1 MATAEDFQSCRDGVE
16 IKMIKNIVLKI
27 FIAAFFLTNLI
38 NAQFGFDK
46 KLVSINVST
55 DTINTK
61 AGEIIEFNIEAV
73 ISAGW
78 HINSNKPKDES
89 LIATNVELHNA
100 SDFEIVGIEYPK
112 PKEIKFDFSPKPIS
126 VFEGKVEIK
135 CKIKSK
141 SNSTGKHDLILR
153 MNYQACNNASCM
165 PPNVAEG
172 ELNVSI
178 LNENPEKG
186 RAISDNKKINTS
198 EKADTE
204 NSLAN
209 QLESS
214 GLVLSLLLVF
224 LGGLALNL
232 TPCVYPLIPITIG
245 YFGGQS
251 EGRTGRL
258 FLLGLLYVLGMAFTY
273 SVIGVATA
281 MSGAVF
287 GSLLQNPIVIIII
300 ALIFVV
306 LSLSM
311 FGVYEFKLPDSLVIK
326 AGGAKSGMFGAF
338 LMGLTMG
345 VVAAPCIGPF
355 VIGLLTFV
363 AAKADIFLG
372 FLMFFFLALG
382 LGAPYLV
389 LAVFSGKIKKFPRA
403 GFWMDGI
410 KHIFGFLLL
419 GMALYF
425 VGPLIPKDI
434 NKYVLP
440 IFMIGVGTYL
450 MFFDKLANDI
460 KFFKR
465 FKIIFSLILIGVAA
479 YWLVPNEVNSSQW
492 QMYSDQNFSGALG
505 KQKIMID
512 FYADWCIPCKELDAM
527 TFSNKKV
534 TEAGKSF
541 ASFKVDMTKT
551 MDDETERIRRKFNIL
566 GMPTILIFNSKGEEV
581 ERITGFIDA
590 SSFQEILSN
599 VN

>member
-1 MATAEDFQSCRDGVE
+1 MAEDFQLCRDGVE
-16 IKMIKNIVLKI
+16 KRMIKSRMLK
-27 FIAAFFLTNLI
+27 FIAAIFLISNLT

-46 KLVSINVST
+46 KLVSINVPT

-73 ISAGW
+73 ISEGW
-78 HINSNKPKDES
+78 HINSDKPKDES
-89 LIATNVELHNA
+89 LIATTLELHNSSA
-100 SDFEIVGIEYPK
+100 FEIVEIKYPK
-112 PKEIKFDFSPKPIS
+112 AKEIKFDFSPKPIS
-126 VFEGKVEIK
+126 VFEKNFFIS

-141 SNSTGKHDLILR
+141 SKAVGKQELILR
-153 MNYQACNNASCM
+153 LNYQACNNASCM
-165 PPNVAEG
+165 PPNVAERKLIVNV
-172 ELNVSI
+172 LNDNAENSTEVSDKKQVNA
-178 LNENPEKG
+178 NEKVD
-186 RAISDNKKINTS
+186 S
-198 EKADTE
+198 E

-209 QLESS
+209 QFESS
-214 GLVLSLLLVF
+214 GLILSLFLVF

-251 EGRTGRL
+251 EGRTSKL
-258 FLLGLLYVLGMAFTY
+258 FLMGVLYVLGMAFTY

-287 GSLLQNPIVIIII
+287 GTLLQNPIVIIII
-300 ALIFVV
+300 ALIFVT

-345 VVAAPCIGPF
+345 IVAAPCIGPF
-355 VIGLLTFV
+355 VLGLLTFV

-382 LGAPYLV
+382 LGTPYLV
-389 LAVFSGKIKKFPRA
+389 LAVFSGKIKKLPRA
-403 GFWMDGI
+403 GFWMDGV

-425 VGPLIPKDI
+425 LGPLIPKDI

-440 IFMIGVGTYL
+440 VFMTGVAVYL
-450 MFFDKLANDI
+450 IFFDKLANDI
-460 KFFKR
+460 KIFR
-465 FKIIFSLILIGVAA
+465 GFKIAFSLILFAVAV
-479 YWLVPNEVNSSQW
+479 YWLLPGDENSSQW
-492 QMYSDQNFSGALG
+492 QIYSDKSFSDALG
-505 KQKIMID
+505 KEKIIID

-527 TFSNKKV
+527 TFSDKKV
-534 TEAGKSF
+534 IQAGKSF
-541 ASFKVDMTKT
+541 VSFKVDMTKT
-551 MDDETERIRRKFNIL
+551 MDDETERIRKKFNIL
-566 GMPTILIFNSKGEEV
+566 GMPTILIFNRKGEEV

-590 SSFQEILSN
+590 DSFQKILSN
-599 VN
+599 IN

>member
-1 MATAEDFQSCRDGVE
+1 
-16 IKMIKNIVLKI
+16 
-27 FIAAFFLTNLI
+27 
-38 NAQFGFDK
+38 
-46 KLVSINVST
+46 
-55 DTINTK
+55 
-61 AGEIIEFNIEAV
+61 
-73 ISAGW
+73 
-78 HINSNKPKDES
+78 
-89 LIATNVELHNA
+89 
-100 SDFEIVGIEYPK
+100 
-112 PKEIKFDFSPKPIS
+112 
-126 VFEGKVEIK
+126 
-135 CKIKSK
+135 
-141 SNSTGKHDLILR
+141 
-153 MNYQACNNASCM
+153 
-165 PPNVAEG
+165 
-172 ELNVSI
+172 
-178 LNENPEKG
+178 
-186 RAISDNKKINTS
+186 
-198 EKADTE
+198 
-204 NSLAN
+204 
-209 QLESS
+209 
-214 GLVLSLLLVF
+214 
-224 LGGLALNL
+224 
-232 TPCVYPLIPITIG
+232 
-245 YFGGQS
+245 
-251 EGRTGRL
+251 
-258 FLLGLLYVLGMAFTY
+258 
-273 SVIGVATA
+273 
-281 MSGAVF
+281 
-287 GSLLQNPIVIIII
+287 
-300 ALIFVV
+300 
-306 LSLSM
+306 
-311 FGVYEFKLPDSLVIK
+311 
-326 AGGAKSGMFGAF
+326 
-338 LMGLTMG
+338 
-345 VVAAPCIGPF
+345 
-355 VIGLLTFV
+355 
-363 AAKADIFLG
+363 
-372 FLMFFFLALG
+372 
-382 LGAPYLV
+382 
-389 LAVFSGKIKKFPRA
+389 
-403 GFWMDGI
+403 MDGI